1 MNRIK
6 SSSIVPEKLGT
17 IVEEEST
24 LRHRIREIVDGR
36 MVTIAMGSVTVWA
49 LFGDDIR
56 LVATSKEADEA
67 FYITFLISFLLFLIE
82 LIANSLVL
90 PGYKFSFFFWLDVI
104 ATVSLFPDVP
114 MLLNPV
120 LEIFG

>member
-6 SSSIVPEKLGT
+6 SSTIVPERLAT
-17 IVEEEST
+17 VDEEQT

-36 MVTIAMGSVTVWA
+36 IVTIAMGSVTVWA

-56 LVATSKEADEA
+56 LVATSKDADEA
-67 FYITFLISFLLFLIE
+67 FFITFLISFLLFLLE

-114 MLLNPV
+114 MLFNPTIG
-120 LEIFG
+120 IFG